1 MPLNESDTRAKLI
14 DPALHDRGWTENLI
28 RREVVDTRTP
38 EDLIEIIEQKGKEI
52 QEALDLLRK
61 KCDQCGT
68 TLQTVL
74 YGMPDAEDAYSGKY
88 HIMGC
93 TIEDDSPS
101 EKWFCPEC
109 EIFVA

>member
-1 MPLNESDTRAKLI
+1 MISRAEIEEKNYDLKAVN
-14 DPALHDRGWTENLI
+14 PNRH
-28 RREVVDTRTP
+28 EVVDTRTP

-74 YGMPDAEDAYSGKY
+74 YGMPDLEAYESGKY

-93 TIEDDSPS
+93 TIDDDSPS

-109 EIFVA
+109 EMFVD